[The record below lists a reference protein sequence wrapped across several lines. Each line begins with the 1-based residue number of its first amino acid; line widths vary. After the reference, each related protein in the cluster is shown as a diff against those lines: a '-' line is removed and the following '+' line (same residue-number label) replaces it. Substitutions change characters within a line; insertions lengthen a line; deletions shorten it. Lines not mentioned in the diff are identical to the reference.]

1 MLRLQDQVAVVTG
14 GAKGIGGA
22 TARRLAEEGAR
33 VLIADIDM
41 KAADGNAARIREA
54 GGAVETLRTD
64 VTVPRDLERMVE
76 RATRYWGRL
85 DILVNNAVGPYEQ
98 GGAEQVSE
106 KGWDAGMALLVK
118 AMFLA
123 VKYAVPELRRTGGGS
138 IVNVASVH
146 GLLQAPGRLVYEVG
160 KTAVIGLTR
169 QLATEY
175 GPDGIRVN
183 AICPGHILTERLQA
197 RWEGN
202 PGGLRFFERQYPL
215 RRCGTPLDVANAI
228 TFLCSDQA
236 AFITGHALVVDGG
249 LTVQLQ
255 ENLGVALGRYVQEHP
270 DTRFPY

>member
-1 MLRLQDQVAVVTG
+1 MLRLQGQVAIVTG
-14 GAKGIGGA
+14 GANGIGGA
-22 TARRLAEEGAR
+22 TARRLAEEGAS
-33 VLIADIDM
+33 VLIADIDVDVGD
-41 KAADGNAARIREA
+41 ANATRIREA
-54 GGAVETLRTD
+54 GGVAEALLTD

-76 RATRYWGRL
+76 RAILRWGRL
-85 DILVNNAVGPYEQ
+85 DILVNNAVAPYEQ

-106 KGWDAGMALLVK
+106 EGWDAGMTLLVK
-118 AMFLA
+118 SMFLA
-123 VKYAVPELRRTGGGS
+123 VKHAAPELRRRGGGA

-202 PGGLRFFERQYPL
+202 PTGLRFFERQYPL

-255 ENLGVALGRYVQEHP
+255 EDFGVALGRYVQAHP
-270 DTRFPY
+270 ETRFPY

>member
-1 MLRLQDQVAVVTG
+1 MLRLQGQVAIITG

-22 TARRLAEEGAR
+22 TARRLAEEGAAI
-33 VLIADIDM
+33 LIADIDVD
-41 KAADGNAARIREA
+41 AADANAARIRGA
-54 GGAVETLRTD
+54 GGAVETLGTD

-76 RATRYWGRL
+76 RAMRSWGRL
-85 DILVNNAVGPYEQ
+85 DILVNNAVAPYEQ

-106 KGWDAGMALLVK
+106 EGWDAGMSLLVK
-118 AMFLA
+118 SMFLA
-123 VKYAVPELRRTGGGS
+123 VKHAVPELRRGGGA

-202 PGGLRFFERQYPL
+202 PEGLRFFERQYPL
-215 RRCGTPLDVANAI
+215 RRCGTALDVANAI
-228 TFLCSDQA
+228 AFLCSDQA

-255 ENLGVALGRYVQEHP
+255 EDLGVALGRYVQAHP
-270 DTRFPY
+270 ETRFPY

>member
-1 MLRLQDQVAVVTG
+1 MSRLQGQVAIVTG

-22 TARRLAEEGAR
+22 TARRLAEEGAT
-33 VLIADIDM
+33 VLIADVDM
-41 KAADGNAARIREA
+41 DAADANAARIREA

-76 RATRYWGRL
+76 RAVLYWGRL
-85 DILVNNAVGPYEQ
+85 DILVNNAVAPYEP

-106 KGWDAGMALLVK
+106 EGWDAGMALLVK
-118 AMFLA
+118 SMFLG
-123 VKYAVPELRRTGGGS
+123 VKHAVPELRRSGGGA

-202 PGGLRFFERQYPL
+202 PAGLRFFERQYPL

-255 ENLGVALGRYVQEHP
+255 EDLGVALGRYVQAHP

>member
-1 MLRLQDQVAVVTG
+1 MLGLQDRVAIVTG

-33 VLIADIDM
+33 VLIADVDLEV
-41 KAADGNAARIREA
+41 AGQNAARIRA
-54 GGAVETLRTD
+54 DGGVAEILRAD
-64 VTVPRDLERMVE
+64 VTVRQDLEAMVAD
-76 RATRYWGRL
+76 ATRRWGRL
-85 DILVNNAVGPYEQ
+85 DILVNNAVAPYEQ

-106 KGWDAGMALLVK
+106 AGWDAGMALLVK
-118 AMFLA
+118 PMFLA
-123 VKYAVPELRRTGGGS
+123 VKYAAPELRRAGGGS
-138 IVNVASVH
+138 IVNLASVH
-146 GLLQAPGRLVYEVG
+146 GLLQAPRRLVYEVG

-169 QLATEY
+169 QMATEY

-215 RRCGTPLDVANAI
+215 RRCGTPLDVANAVA
-228 TFLCSDQA
+228 FLCSDQA
-236 AFITGHALVVDGG
+236 SFITGHALVVDGG

-255 ENLGVALGRYVQEHP
+255 EDLGVALGRYIQEHP
-270 DTRFPY
+270 DTRFPF

>member
-1 MLRLQDQVAVVTG
+1 
-14 GAKGIGGA
+14 
-22 TARRLAEEGAR
+22 
-33 VLIADIDM
+33 
-41 KAADGNAARIREA
+41 
-54 GGAVETLRTD
+54 
-64 VTVPRDLERMVE
+64 
-76 RATRYWGRL
+76 
-85 DILVNNAVGPYEQ
+85 
-98 GGAEQVSE
+98 
-106 KGWDAGMALLVK
+106 
-118 AMFLA
+118 
-123 VKYAVPELRRTGGGS
+123 
-138 IVNVASVH
+138 VH

-202 PGGLRFFERQYPL
+202 PDGLRFFERQYPL

-228 TFLCSDQA
+228 AFLCSDQA

-255 ENLGVALGRYVQEHP
+255 EDLGVALGRYIQAHP

>member
-1 MLRLQDQVAVVTG
+1 MLRLQGQVAIVTG

-22 TARRLAEEGAR
+22 TARRLAEAGAT
-33 VLIADIDM
+33 VLIADVDM
-41 KAADGNAARIREA
+41 DAADGNAARIREA

-76 RATRYWGRL
+76 RAVLYWNRL
-85 DILVNNAVGPYEQ
+85 DILVNNAVAPYEP

-106 KGWDAGMALLVK
+106 EGWDAGMALLVK
-118 AMFLA
+118 SMFLA
-123 VKYAVPELRRTGGGS
+123 VKHAVPEMRRSGGGA

-202 PGGLRFFERQYPL
+202 PEGLRFFERQYPL

-228 TFLCSDQA
+228 AFLCSDQA

-255 ENLGVALGRYVQEHP
+255 EDLGVALGRYIQAHP
-270 DTRFPY
+270 ETKFPY